1 MGRFTNS
8 RRPWYALVIL
18 FVVLAM
24 VGSACGDDDDAAET
38 TTTAGGDTT
47 QATDATTTEP
57 MVEGRS
63 LTMALPEWPR
73 HLASWNGY
81 SNDGHP
87 IIRNTHEALLNR
99 NPDTNELI
107 PELATSY
114 EQLDDFTWRFTL
126 REGVMFHD
134 GTMLNAEDAAFVI
147 EMQLDPDTAYPIRQ
161 FFGAEVD
168 AEAVDEYTL
177 DITTT
182 TADGEPVADP
192 ILPLRMYFLPI
203 PSRAAYEA
211 DPGAYETNPVGTGP
225 YKLVEWSQGQYIDL
239 TAFEDWW
246 GRRDTADAFGTNEV
260 VTDVRYIVREESAV
274 RSALLDTD
282 EADFAR
288 FITPEQC
295 QAAPQCFQTPT
306 TETIIVRID
315 IQNPTLSDLRV
326 RQAIAYAIDKD
337 AIMNDIQ
344 GGGEVANQ
352 IVSSTALGWNA
363 SLEPYPFDLDAAR
376 ALVEEARADGVD
388 VEAEFTFAA
397 RTGFILRADEI
408 IEFIVTNLRDI
419 GLTGASAQ
427 MMETAA
433 FEDLWQPGGYDVVS
447 PDRAFVGMNQHGN
460 ELMDYAASMGYYTCD
475 GTPSNLCDPTLEA
488 MIAEAQALSGDARD
502 AALQEVAAY
511 VHDLYYIIPVGY
523 PSFNFGLVD
532 GIDWEPRM
540 DGFILIKE
548 FQFS

>member
-1 MGRFTNS
+1 MGRETHA
-8 RRPWYALVIL
+8 RRSWYVAVIL
-18 FVVLAM
+18 LVVMGLVAA
-24 VGSACGDDDDAAET
+24 ACGDDDAET
-38 TTTAGGDTT
+38 TTTAGATSTT
-47 QATDATTTEP
+47 AAATTTEA
-57 MVEGRS
+57 MAEGQS
-63 LTMALPEWPR
+63 LVMALPEWPR

-87 IIRNTHEALLNR
+87 VIRNTHEALLNR
-99 NPDTNELI
+99 DPETNELI
-107 PELATSY
+107 PELATAY
-114 EQLDDFTWRFTL
+114 EKVDEFTWRFTL
-126 REGVMFHD
+126 REDVMFHD
-134 GTMLNAEDAAFVI
+134 GTTLNAEDAAFVI
-147 EMQLDPDTAYPIRQ
+147 ELQLDPESAYPIRQ

-177 DITTT
+177 EITTRDT
-182 TADGEPVADP
+182 DGNPVADP

-225 YKLVEWSQGQYIDL
+225 YKLVEWNQGQYIDL

-246 GRRDTADAFGTNEV
+246 GRRDTADAHGTNEV

-274 RSALLDTD
+274 RAALLDTD

-295 QAAPQCFQTPT
+295 DAAPQCRKTPT
-306 TETIIVRID
+306 VETIIVRID
-315 IQNPTLSDLRV
+315 IQNPTLGDMRV
-326 RQAIAYAIDKD
+326 RQAIAHAIDKES
-337 AIMNDIQ
+337 IMSDIQ

-352 IVSSTALGWNA
+352 IVSSSALGWNPD
-363 SLEPYPFDLDAAR
+363 LEPYAFDLDR
-376 ALVEEARADGVD
+376 ATELVDEARADGVD

-397 RTGFILRADEI
+397 REGFILRADEI
-408 IEFIVTNLRDI
+408 IEFIVSNLHEV
-419 GLTGASAQ
+419 GLTGAQAQ

-460 ELMDYAASMGYYTCD
+460 ELMDYAASMGYYSCD
-475 GTPSNLCDPTLEA
+475 GTPSNLCDQTLEE
-488 MIAEAQALSGDARD
+488 MIAEAQALSGDERET
-502 AALQEVAAY
+502 ALQEIAAY
-511 VHDLYYIIPVGY
+511 VHDLYYIVPVGY
-523 PSFNFGLVD
+523 PSFNFGLAEGVE
-532 GIDWEPRM
+532 WVPRM

-548 FQFS
+548 FSFS